1 MQRRGPGAAYCS
13 ERCHRAD
20 GWRRKADTERAPYMK
35 AAHAKARAAPP
46 SPAPPSDAPDERG
59 GDGKGEYRRARV
71 TARLVAW
78 AERAPPALPRFADL
92 HPEVPTRLIL
102 GGLHAAGVADVHVIP
117 PVFVPSW
124 LGGADGGAP
133 PLLQRIFVDGS
144 LSLLHGATYE
154 TPETIRMR

>member
-1 MQRRGPGAAYCS
+1 MWSRGNAWLTSHIERDDVVRRTPLLTSAECAY
-13 ERCHRAD
+13 HRW
-20 GWRRKADTERAPYMK
+20 GTVSSLSLWQ
-35 AAHAKARAAPP
+35 H
-46 SPAPPSDAPDERG
+46 
-59 GDGKGEYRRARV
+59 
-71 TARLVAW
+71 
-78 AERAPPALPRFADL
+78 L

-117 PVFVPSW
+117 PVTVPSW